1 MTGWRFLFP
10 TLPHLTLCITTFT
23 FYPINWEFN
32 GVLVYVCNTWGS
44 QGRVPGLRRRLWPLA
59 TAVPR
64 PPHLYTKS
72 SLRLFRIHPHPQ
84 HRCWEGL
91 HFHLAW
97 ATPACWAVDEN
108 IRARIKSMLSRDSS
122 SWMHTRTPTVAYAH
136 GRTQR
141 GTPMGLSSPMPM
153 GVPSKYRIVGRPA
166 THTHTS

>member
-97 ATPACWAVDEN
+97 ATPACWAVD
-108 IRARIKSMLSRDSS
+108 
-122 SWMHTRTPTVAYAH
+122 RTSVH
-136 GRTQR
+136 GSNQCCHGTAAAGCTLEHRLWR
-141 GTPMGLSSPMPM
+141 TPMGELN
-153 GVPSKYRIVGRPA
+153 GVRPWG
-166 THTHTS
+166 